1 MSPAKASP
9 RCRPGPSPSLSAS
22 PSPSPR
28 LQLQL
33 QARLYSGNDDNVQ
46 RSNEPERFYAPRA
59 FFTFEVAAAKRE
71 EGEGEEERGKERE
84 RLALLCFDTRLQSI

>member
-9 RCRPGPSPSLSAS
+9 RCRPNLSLSAS
-22 PSPSPR
+22 PSTSPSPR

-33 QARLYSGNDDNVQ
+33 QARLSRASDNDDNVQ

-71 EGEGEEERGKERE
+71 EGEEERGKERE